1 MWKWPATRGLPER
14 AQPAAMVSCRHP
26 ECKPMATDMD
36 MKTAIR
42 KGDTDAVRLL
52 LAEDVSRANALI
64 RWRKNRCV
72 HTHPLHFVSDMLF
85 EGTLAKGKE
94 LPLIDA
100 LIEAGA
106 DLDFQRDRED
116 GKKSDTPLIGAA
128 SLGAEEVGLRLLDA
142 GARPELR
149 GLFGET
155 ALHWAAFLGE
165 SRLTERLIEGSD
177 INLKDEISFVATR
190 MGDSRM
196 LQPARRESRKAT
208 PGGGPAREGGCSRR
222 RPMAG
227 ISSGARR

>member
-1 MWKWPATRGLPER
+1 ME
-14 AQPAAMVSCRHP
+14 
-26 ECKPMATDMD
+26 TDMD

-42 KGDTDAVRLL
+42 EGDADAVRLL

-64 RWRKNRCV
+64 RWGKNGCV

-94 LPLIDA
+94 LPLIVA

-106 DLDFQRDRED
+106 DLDFQRDLED

-128 SLGAEEVGLRLLDA
+128 SLGAEDVGLRLLCA

-165 SRLTERLIEGSD
+165 NRLTERLIEGSD
-177 INLKDEISFVATR
+177 INLKDEKYRSSPLGWAIHGCFNPPAGNHGKQHEVAALLVRAGAIVEPEWLASEEVRADAT
-190 MGDSRM
+190 M
-196 LQPARRESRKAT
+196 LTILST
-208 PGGGPAREGGCSRR
+208 GM
-222 RPMAG
+222 RP
-227 ISSGARR
+227 